1 MGQKV
6 NTCRKK
12 EKKMNEQWEIVQVK
26 KQEIE
31 EFSKYAKGIWGE
43 YFTALLTSEQIA
55 YMVDMFLS
63 IEVLKKQLDG
73 DYKYFY
79 CLVDGKKAGFIGL
92 EYEKDALFLSKL
104 YLAKEYRGKGLASK
118 MFVFIERQ
126 AVDNGY
132 NKIYLTCNKYNRHS
146 LDVYAKKGFEI
157 IESVVTDIGSGFVMD
172 DYVLAKKI

>member
-1 MGQKV
+1 M
-6 NTCRKK
+6 
-12 EKKMNEQWEIVQVK
+12 
-26 KQEIE
+26 
-31 EFSKYAKGIWGE
+31 
-43 YFTALLTSEQIA
+43 
-55 YMVDMFLS
+55 
-63 IEVLKKQLDG
+63 
-73 DYKYFY
+73 
-79 CLVDGKKAGFIGL
+79 

>member
-1 MGQKV
+1 
-6 NTCRKK
+6 
-12 EKKMNEQWEIVQVK
+12 MNEQWEIVQVK

-55 YMVDMFLS
+55 YMLDMFLS

-126 AVDNGY
+126 AVGNGY